1 MYRLGRSFI
10 SKMKY
15 DITIPGDEDGFIQMK
30 CPPCGDK
37 FMISIDD
44 YENEDLIELWCPQC
58 GLIHESYI
66 DDDIEEL
73 ANRIIENSVKDLLNG
88 FSKDLEKTFKNNE
101 FMKVKEGKKL
111 KKEAELP
118 IGRKFSDLTVKYF
131 KCCNKDAK
139 VSLQQ
144 EFSGCYCP
152 FCGELYIDEDK

>member
-1 MYRLGRSFI
+1 MYRLGRIFMSE
-10 SKMKY
+10 MKY
-15 DITIPGDEDGFIQMK
+15 EITIPGDEDGFIQMK
-30 CPPCGDK
+30 CPSCGEK

-73 ANRIIENSVKDLLNG
+73 ANRIIENSVKDLFNG

-101 FMKVKEGKKL
+101 FMKVK
-111 KKEAELP
+111 A
-118 IGRKFSDLTVKYF
+118 DLTVKHF